1 MLNRDFRGH
10 CPLHP
15 VSIQEVFPVKTL
27 TFISQLMIP
36 AFILFTVLYGAFKK
50 VRVYDSFVSGAK
62 EGIRVTLNIFPYL
75 LAIFIAVKAFQA
87 SGAFDMVKTALAG
100 SLEVLGIPPEVL
112 SVAIIKPL
120 SGSASTAVFTDIV
133 KSTGPD
139 SLASRISAVIIGSA
153 ETTFYVLAVYL
164 GAVGIKKTKYLVPVC
179 VIADVIGIIIA
190 IAVVRL
196 MF

>member
-1 MLNRDFRGH
+1 M
-10 CPLHP
+10 
-15 VSIQEVFPVKTL
+15 KTI

-36 AFILFTVLYGAFKK
+36 AFILFTVLYGAWKK

-62 EGIRVTLNIFPYL
+62 EGIQVTINIFPYL
-75 LAIFIAVKAFQA
+75 LAIFIAVKAFQS
-87 SGAFDMVKTALAG
+87 SGAFDIVRNALAG
-100 SLEVLGIPPEVL
+100 SLAGLGIPPEVL
-112 SVAIIKPL
+112 SVALIKPL

-133 KSTGPD
+133 KTTGPD

-164 GAVGIKKTKYLVPVC
+164 GAVGIRKTKYLVPVC
-179 VIADVIGIIIA
+179 IIADAIGIIIA
-190 IAVVRL
+190 VAVVRM

>member
-1 MLNRDFRGH
+1 
-10 CPLHP
+10 
-15 VSIQEVFPVKTL
+15 VKTIGY
-27 TFISQLMIP
+27 ISQLMIP
-36 AFILFTVLYGAFKK
+36 AFILFTVLYGASRK
-50 VRVYDSFVSGAK
+50 VRIYDSFIAGAK
-62 EGIRVTLNIFPYL
+62 EGIQVTVNIFPYL

-87 SGAFDMVKTALAG
+87 SGAFELVKTALSG
-100 SLEVLGIPPEVL
+100 SLAGLGIPPEIL

-133 KSTGPD
+133 RTTGPD

-164 GAVGIKKTKYLVPVC
+164 GAVSLRKTRYLVPVC
-179 VIADVIGIIIA
+179 LISDAVGIIVA

-196 MF
+196 IF

>member
-1 MLNRDFRGH
+1 
-10 CPLHP
+10 
-15 VSIQEVFPVKTL
+15 
-27 TFISQLMIP
+27 
-36 AFILFTVLYGAFKK
+36 
-50 VRVYDSFVSGAK
+50 
-62 EGIRVTLNIFPYL
+62 
-75 LAIFIAVKAFQA
+75 
-87 SGAFDMVKTALAG
+87 
-100 SLEVLGIPPEVL
+100 VL

-164 GAVGIKKTKYLVPVC
+164 GAVGIRKTKYLVSVC
-179 VIADVIGIIIA
+179 LIADTLGIVIAIII
-190 IAVVRL
+190 VRL